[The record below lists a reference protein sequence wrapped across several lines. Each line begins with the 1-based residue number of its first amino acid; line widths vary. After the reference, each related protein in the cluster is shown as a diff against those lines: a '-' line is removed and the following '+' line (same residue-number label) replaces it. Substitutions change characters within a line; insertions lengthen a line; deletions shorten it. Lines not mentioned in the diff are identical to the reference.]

1 MSDDI
6 NDDNSLD
13 DNIDSLIDQLKG
25 SNAMSNELTKKAED
39 FHLDKSELEQFILDN
54 QGALIRD
61 SVDIVQLMKQ
71 YVASAPNAED
81 IGSFAEL
88 LKATSTAID
97 NLAKL
102 QITKQRT
109 DSQKEIKQ
117 MDIDAK
123 KNINDD
129 NNRMKLIGTRE
140 EIFNRLVKEAEVI
153 VEEESEEQKEL
164 EEGI

>member
-1 MSDDI
+1 
-6 NDDNSLD
+6 
-13 DNIDSLIDQLKG
+13 
-25 SNAMSNELTKKAED
+25 
-39 FHLDKSELEQFILDN
+39 
-54 QGALIRD
+54 
-61 SVDIVQLMKQ
+61 
-71 YVASAPNAED
+71 
-81 IGSFAEL
+81 
-88 LKATSTAID
+88 
-97 NLAKL
+97 
-102 QITKQRT
+102 
-109 DSQKEIKQ
+109 

>member
-6 NDDNSLD
+6 DDDSSLD

-25 SNAMSNELTKKAED
+25 SNAMSTELTKKAED
-39 FHLDKSELEQFILDN
+39 FHLDKGELEQFILDN

-61 SVDIVQLMKQ
+61 SVDIIQLMKQ

-123 KNINDD
+123 KNLNDD
-129 NNRMKLIGTRE
+129 NNRMKLMGTRE
-140 EIFNRLVKEAEVI
+140 EVFNRLVKEAEII
-153 VEEESEEQKEL
+153 VEEDVKEIEES
-164 EEGI
+164 

>member
-1 MSDDI
+1 M
-6 NDDNSLD
+6 
-13 DNIDSLIDQLKG
+13 
-25 SNAMSNELTKKAED
+25 TKKAED

-54 QGALIRD
+54 QGALIKD
-61 SVDIVQLMKQ
+61 SVDIIQLMKQ

-123 KNINDD
+123 KNLNDD
-129 NNRMKLIGTRE
+129 NNRMQLIGTRE
-140 EIFNRLVKEAEVI
+140 EIFNRLVKEAEII
-153 VEEESEEQKEL
+153 VEEDVIVVKEI
-164 EEGI
+164 EEG